1 MTVGIGG
8 ILSSIH
14 DPAIICQSVS
24 LFSYSN
30 NTLEQSS
37 QEYLSMGKPYKKKSD
52 NLKNQI
58 ILNSSLSIFDSFLF
72 LIKLKIISPAS

>member
-1 MTVGIGG
+1 MNCSGVSDCLVVVSEDNRARQAAVDCAGIGG

-37 QEYLSMGKPYKKKSD
+37 QEYLSMGKPYEKKW
-52 NLKNQI
+52 
-58 ILNSSLSIFDSFLF
+58 
-72 LIKLKIISPAS
+72 IKIYI

>member
-1 MTVGIGG
+1 MVLCLAVSDCILVVSEERGQWSEAGSGIGG

-37 QEYLSMGKPYKKKSD
+37 QQYLTMGKTRSEEVEQKTQ
-52 NLKNQI
+52 N
-58 ILNSSLSIFDSFLF
+58 
-72 LIKLKIISPAS
+72 